1 MVKSRSPTNGR
12 RWGIRMRNEPHPS
25 PLSLSSTNNLETVA
39 NFFTIVNQSNCSGFS
54 MYATAVLFSIAIL
67 LPGSIASSCRISAEV
82 TGVFTS
88 FKGGQPVM
96 VDVAGGQT
104 VTVRCSGSQILGIHL
119 HQAMKGVE
127 VYEGSTLVIT
137 PEQFKPGNY
146 RCRCASSIEGHLNV
160 SEPIAITGEGQ
171 DYWY

>member
-1 MVKSRSPTNGR
+1 
-12 RWGIRMRNEPHPS
+12 
-25 PLSLSSTNNLETVA
+25 
-39 NFFTIVNQSNCSGFS
+39 
-54 MYATAVLFSIAIL
+54 MYATAVLVSVAIL
-67 LPGSIASSCRISAEV
+67 LPGSFASSCRISAEV

-96 VDVAGGQT
+96 VDIAGGQT

-119 HQAMKGVE
+119 HQPMKGVE

-146 RCRCASSIEGHLNV
+146 RCRCASSIEGQLNV
-160 SEPIAITGEGQ
+160 SRPIAITGEGQ
-171 DYWY
+171 DYSY